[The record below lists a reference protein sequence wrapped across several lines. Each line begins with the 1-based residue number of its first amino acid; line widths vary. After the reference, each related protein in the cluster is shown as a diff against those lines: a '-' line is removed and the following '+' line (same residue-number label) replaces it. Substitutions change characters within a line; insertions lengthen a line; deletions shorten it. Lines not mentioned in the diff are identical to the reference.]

1 MKMLK
6 KITAILFAAVIV
18 AGTISPLTA
27 EAAVKKPGNCRFAG
41 WCDSTFTS
49 CYIQWDAVKDAD
61 VYEIL
66 YSYTDGSHAKSDDS
80 FKTTYRIKNLAY
92 NHVYQVRVRAITVI
106 NKEIF
111 IGPWSNIAFIT
122 PYPNKV
128 SGKAIGTVS
137 NPGMKINW
145 NIIYGCNG
153 YNVFLTTS
161 PKGKWYWNQSTNTKA
176 TATSA
181 AIKKY
186 RGSKL
191 KPYTNYYVRVVTRRK
206 RNGVFCTVPVPRA
219 DYWQARF
226 LLRRG

>member
-1 MKMLK
+1 LEGPVFTRFFYVLDFLCIEYCKP
-6 KITAILFAAVIV
+6 A
-18 AGTISPLTA
+18 SP
-27 EAAVKKPGNCRFAG
+27 EVK
-41 WCDSTFTS
+41 
-49 CYIQWDAVKDAD
+49 AD

-161 PKGKWYWNQSTNTKA
+161 
-176 TATSA
+176 
-181 AIKKY
+181 I
-186 RGSKL
+186 
-191 KPYTNYYVRVVTRRK
+191 
-206 RNGVFCTVPVPRA
+206 
-219 DYWQARF
+219 
-226 LLRRG
+226 